1 MRRARATAAE
11 QPAIVA
17 TAAAMRALATQW
29 RREGRTIG
37 VVPTMGALH
46 AGHLSL
52 VEQSNRDCGR
62 TVVTIFVN
70 PLQFGPGEDFGKY
83 PRTLDS
89 DLAQLSAVGADA
101 VYTPSVDEMYTPGA
115 TVRVSVG
122 GVDQALEGQ
131 SRPGHFDGVATV
143 VVKLFNATRPDR
155 AYFGQKDAQQ
165 AALITKLARELDTGI
180 EIVVCPIVREPDGLA
195 LSSRNAYLSPVE
207 RAAATCLS
215 RALGAVQEAWAA
227 GERDWTALTL
237 AMTRVLDAEPLAR
250 VDYAQLVDP
259 ETFNPPGRLAVMAVR
274 IGATRL
280 IDNHL
285 LEGPPSR

>member
-1 MRRARATAAE
+1 ML
-11 QPAIVA
+11 
-17 TAAAMRALATQW
+17 TAAAMQALATRW
-29 RREGRTIG
+29 RGEGHSIG

-52 VEQSNRDCGR
+52 VERSHRDCRR

-70 PLQFGPGEDFGKY
+70 PLQFGAGEDFGKY
-83 PRTLDS
+83 PRTLET
-89 DLAQLSAVGADA
+89 DLEQLSAVGADA
-101 VYTPSVDEMYTPGA
+101 VYTPSVDEMYPPGA

-122 GVDQALEGQ
+122 GADEALEGK

-180 EIVVCPIVREPDGLA
+180 EIVVCPIVRDSDGLA

-215 RALGAVQEAWAA
+215 RALGAVQEAWTA
-227 GERDWTALTL
+227 GERDWSALTR
-237 AMTRVLDAEPLAR
+237 AMIGVLEAEPLAR

-259 ETFNPPGRLAVMAVR
+259 ETFIAPGRLAVMAVR

-285 LEGPPSR
+285 LGDLPPR